1 MPASLSAYALA
12 AYEGKLYVFGGW
24 DGQHFVDTV
33 YTYDPVADQ
42 WATHVPMSTARGFA
56 AAAVAAGKI
65 YVVGG
70 TDGQKDL
77 ALNTAFSPDAEAN
90 GEAAWETHTPLPAGR
105 SKFAMVSLADMLHVI
120 GGTGAGNPPV
130 ALVYSPQGDTW
141 EQLETPP
148 LGGWTQLAV
157 AAVGTNLYAFGGL
170 VEDGKPTAAQWS
182 YQALYTI
189 AIPLVH

>member
-1 MPASLSAYALA
+1 VSFDGTADSGLCFGEEVSETFTLTLNGTTLS
-12 AYEGKLYVFGGW
+12 
-24 DGQHFVDTV
+24 
-33 YTYDPVADQ
+33 
-42 WATHVPMSTARGFA
+42 
-56 AAAVAAGKI
+56 
-65 YVVGG
+65 
-70 TDGQKDL
+70 
-77 ALNTAFSPDAEAN
+77 
-90 GEAAWETHTPLPAGR
+90 
-105 SKFAMVSLADMLHVI
+105 
-120 GGTGAGNPPV
+120 GTGAGNPPV